1 MSKSAIGQLRE
12 QVRAAVVTAGDPG
25 YDEARTVHNGM
36 FDKHPK
42 VIVRAE
48 QVADVIA
55 AVSFARDAGLDLS
68 VKGGGHSAAGFG
80 TNDDGVVLDLSLMR
94 HVAFDPPS
102 RTARAR
108 PAPPRGR
115 VYPTPPPP
123 TL

>member
-55 AVSFARDAGLDLS
+55 AESFARDAGLDLS
-68 VKGGGHSAAGFG
+68 VTGGGHHGAVVR
-80 TNDDGVVLDLSLMR
+80 TNDGRGVLVLCARRAMR
-94 HVAFDPPS
+94 VD
-102 RTARAR
+102 
-108 PAPPRGR
+108 
-115 VYPTPPPP
+115 
-123 TL
+123 

>member
-55 AVSFARDAGLDLS
+55 AVRFAPDAGLDLS
-68 VKGGGHSAAGFG
+68 GKGGGHSPAGLR
-80 TNDDGVVLDLSLMR
+80 TNDDRGLLPPAPVP
-94 HVAFDPPS
+94 HVAVCPPA
-102 RTARAR
+102 RT
-108 PAPPRGR
+108 PPVRGR
-115 VYPTPPPP
+115 R
-123 TL
+123 